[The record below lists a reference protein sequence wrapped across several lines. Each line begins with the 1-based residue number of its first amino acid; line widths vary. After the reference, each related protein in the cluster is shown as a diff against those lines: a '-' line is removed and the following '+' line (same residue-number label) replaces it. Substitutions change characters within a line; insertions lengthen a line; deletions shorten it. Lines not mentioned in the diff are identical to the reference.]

1 MDVNSIIGLARTLT
15 HTDDEQVTD
24 TNAML
29 YANIVYH
36 DIANAIMEIDEDFF
50 WDIFTTTPIVWQNEY
65 TFAVWSATTRWM
77 KKIERIQIKWAD
89 TDSFQTLVNSDTL
102 ANYPTTTGRLDT
114 QLGTDEWFFDIK
126 DGSYFIYPAP
136 TEAVT
141 DWLQV
146 QATTTLIDLVLWGAE
161 NTVFPRNSDL
171 RDYHQVISIGM
182 KQYIYSQQGLTNDK
196 NDSINEY
203 NQKKEEMLDTIR
215 DRFFNPVITQ
225 LPNAYSLK
233 N

>member
-15 HTDDEQVTD
+15 HTDEEQITD
-24 TNAML
+24 ANALL

-36 DIANAIMEIDEDFF
+36 DLANAIMEIDEDFF
-50 WDIFTTTPIVWQNEY
+50 WDIFITTPIVWQNEY
-65 TFAVWSATTRWM
+65 TFAKWSSTTRWM
-77 KKIERIQIKWAD
+77 KKIQRIQIKWAD
-89 TDSFQTLVNSDTL
+89 TDSFQTLMNSDTL
-102 ANYPTTTGRLDT
+102 ANYPTTTDRLNT
-114 QLGTDEWFFDIK
+114 QISTDNGFFDIK

-141 DWLQV
+141 SGLEV
-146 QATTTLIDLVLWGAE
+146 QATTTLIDLLLTDTE
-161 NTVFPRNSDL
+161 EDIFPRNSDL
-171 RDYHQVISIGM
+171 RDYHQIISIGM

-203 NQKKEEMLDTIR
+203 NQKKEEMLDTIK

-225 LPNAYSLK
+225 LPNAYNLK
-233 N
+233 V